1 MRVSLRIMS
10 ETEAIPDT
18 VEAIDHPSPAIDDL
32 MVSEDMVEGVMAFAA
47 KRSPRWKN
55 R

>member
-1 MRVSLRIMS
+1 MS

-32 MVSEDMVEGVMAFAA
+32 SEDMVEGVMAFAA
-47 KRSPRWKN
+47 KRSPRWKD